1 MNQLFEFI
9 KNQAEN
15 ILTQN
20 PDINDAQNDQVY
32 AEAEN
37 VITNGLK
44 SMNPGELEML
54 QNKVANGAINVDSPE
69 IQGFTN
75 QFTDSIT
82 SKLGLNGNAAKAIAA
97 AIIPLL
103 LSKLLGNKSNNTAT
117 ASSGGF
123 NLESILG
130 SVLGGGNA
138 NASNQQSNGGLMDTI
153 SQIGAKFGLDKDGD
167 GDVDLN
173 DLKKML

>member
-82 SKLGLNGNAAKAIAA
+82 SKLGLNGNTAKAIAA

-103 LSKLLGNKSNNTAT
+103 LSKLLGNKSNNAAT
-117 ASSGGF
+117 TGGF

-130 SVLGGGNA
+130 SMLGGGNA
-138 NASNQQSNGGLMDTI
+138 NAGNQQGGNGGLMDTI